1 MRTNAHPRDQPR
13 PRRVIVVPRL
23 DVTRDQA
30 PWPDEEEEIDPSYSP
45 PSSSGSCSRCD
56 DSDGSDSSENMTDN
70 NSDASAS
77 DDDDGECDESPLS
90 SWGTSLECSSDDE
103 EDDESEGDEYDDDEV
118 EYID

>member
-23 DVTRDQA
+23 DVTRDQS

-56 DSDGSDSSENMTDN
+56 DSDGSENMTDN